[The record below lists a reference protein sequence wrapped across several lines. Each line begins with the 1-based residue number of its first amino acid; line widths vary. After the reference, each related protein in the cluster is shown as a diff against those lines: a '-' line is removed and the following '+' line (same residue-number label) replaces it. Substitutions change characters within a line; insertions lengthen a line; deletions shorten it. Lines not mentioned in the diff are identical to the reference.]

1 MWVQACINP
10 LNLQAF
16 YHNLILM
23 IFSVVFKENQAEA
36 RATEQNFTIIL
47 EVQSSYIASAYENF

>member
-1 MWVQACINP
+1 
-10 LNLQAF
+10 
-16 YHNLILM
+16 M

-47 EVQSSYIASAYENF
+47 EVQSSYVASAYENF